1 MNKLRRESLKPVIDF
16 LDKIVQPL
24 VCYSVFMLALECHFY
39 PEADSHES
47 HPFFLWSERGVALIL
62 TLEYLFR
69 WIRNSGRGFYP
80 LTTFGLIDLVA
91 ILPFWIGFVPGIKEH
106 LQLIRTLRVL
116 RMLKFFRYNR
126 GLQVM
131 ALGFYRA
138 YFNLRPLMLT
148 AVMVILL
155 TMFALYEIEGPEQ
168 EEFRDLLNIAW
179 FLEVTGTTVGYGD
192 LYPQSIPGRVIVMI
206 FMIAGLAIFMACFS
220 AITSAF
226 DEVFEQANDPD
237 FNPLE
242 HFPKIRKQQE
252 RLEELTKD
260 VGTTTADDEAAEEE
274 MEEEKELEEVRS

>member
-1 MNKLRRESLKPVIDF
+1 
-16 LDKIVQPL
+16 
-24 VCYSVFMLALECHFY
+24 LA
-39 PEADSHES
+39 
-47 HPFFLWSERGVALIL
+47 
-62 TLEYLFR
+62 
-69 WIRNSGRGFYP
+69 
-80 LTTFGLIDLVA
+80 A

-148 AVMVILL
+148 AIMILLL

-168 EEFRDLLNIAW
+168 EEFRDLFNIAW

-192 LYPQSIPGRVIVMI
+192 LSPNSIAGRVIVMV

-226 DEVFEQANDPD
+226 DEVFKKANDPN
-237 FNPLE
+237 FNPLD

-260 VGTTTADDEAAEEE
+260 VGTTTADDVAAEEE
-274 MEEEKELEEVRS
+274 MEEEKELEEVSS